1 MIGMFTLKPRRTAMA
16 VAMTTAISG
25 STAFAA
31 SAHDA
36 RSCLVEVLYSEML
49 SIGPLFYHTVK
60 VRLLVTPAGRP
71 PFETMVE
78 RAIPWQTPPPRQGQR
93 IRMACEQVSAQ
104 SGFRLF

>member
-1 MIGMFTLKPRRTAMA
+1 MA
-16 VAMTTAISG
+16 VAIAAAISG

-49 SIGPLFYHTVK
+49 PPAPPFYHTVK
-60 VRLLVTPAGRP
+60 ARLLVTPSDRP
-71 PFETMVE
+71 PFETTVV
-78 RAIPWQTPPPRQGQR
+78 RAIPWQAPPPRQGQR
-93 IRMACEQVSAQ
+93 VWMPCEQVSAQ